1 MEVAGLWMLL
11 AVAIVLLATG
21 LPAYAVLMGV
31 SAAFAVIGVL
41 GGGIEYNLLTALPG
55 RIIGLL
61 ETDLL
66 QALPLYVFMGALL
79 NRLPLADRLFRCG
92 VALGHRSGGAPAMA
106 TLGLGALLAPM
117 NGSVGASVAM
127 LSRSIA
133 PKLAAH
139 GVPAPQST
147 ALVCVASTLGV
158 VIPPSLVLILL
169 GDAMMRA
176 HTEATN
182 TTKAMVRIVN
192 TQDIFRGALV
202 PAALFLV
209 LCLLVAWWLGRKAPP
224 RGPEERPTA
233 MEWATAVLAALFV
246 VGLLAGVAAGYFYAV
261 EAAAMGGTALL
272 LFGVLSGGL
281 RGGIFGAVL
290 RDTMAVSGALFAL
303 FVAATTFTL
312 VFRTFGTDRLL
323 DAWIKLVPGGPV
335 GAALAVLVVF
345 ALAAFVLDAFE
356 IVFVIVPIVM
366 PPVLTQ
372 APDAIWI
379 SVLALLALQASFLV
393 PPSGYAVMMARSM
406 LAQKTSIRPLVRA
419 LAPYLAAQ
427 LLVLALV
434 VLMPRLAHLA
444 QPGGGAPAAPVVK
457 MDDDDARKRFND
469 MLKLPPPEE

>member
-1 MEVAGLWMLL
+1 MLL
-11 AVAIVLLATG
+11 AVAVTLLANG
-21 LPAYAVLMGV
+21 LPAFAVLMGV
-31 SAAFAVIGVL
+31 SAAFATVGVL
-41 GGGIEYNLLTALPG
+41 AGGIEYPLLTALPG

-92 VALGHRSGGAPAMA
+92 VALGGRSSASPALA

-127 LSRSIA
+127 LSRSVA
-133 PKLAAH
+133 PKLSAR
-139 GVPAPQST
+139 GVPAPEST

-182 TTKAMVRIVN
+182 VTKEMVRIVN

-202 PAALFLV
+202 PAAIFLA
-209 LCLLVAWWLGRKAPP
+209 LCLLMAWRLGRKTPA
-224 RGPEERPTA
+224 RGPAERPA
-233 MEWATAVLAALFV
+233 AIEWATAAIAAVFV

-272 LFGVLSGGL
+272 LYGLLSGGL
-281 RGGIFGAVL
+281 RGDAFRAVL
-290 RDTMAVSGALFAL
+290 HDTMAVTGALFAL

-312 VFRTFGTDRLL
+312 LFRAFGSDRLL
-323 DAWIKLVPGGPV
+323 DAWVALVPGGAT
-335 GAALAVLVVF
+335 GAAITVLVVF
-345 ALAAFVLDAFE
+345 ALSAFVLDAFE

-366 PPVLTQ
+366 PSILTR
-372 APDAIWI
+372 APDAVWI

-393 PPSGYAVMMARSM
+393 PPSGYAVMMARSA
-406 LAQKTSIRPLVRA
+406 LADRAPIRQLTRA

-427 LLVLALV
+427 LVVLALV
-434 VLMPRLAHLA
+434 VL
-444 QPGGGAPAAPVVK
+444 
-457 MDDDDARKRFND
+457 
-469 MLKLPPPEE
+469 